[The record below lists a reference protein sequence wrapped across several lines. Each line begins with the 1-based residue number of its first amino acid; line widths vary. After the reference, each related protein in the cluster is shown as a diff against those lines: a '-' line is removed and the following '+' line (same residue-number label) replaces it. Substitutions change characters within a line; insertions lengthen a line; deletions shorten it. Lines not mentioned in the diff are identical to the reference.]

1 MGTVVTSGWDTTRGT
16 LVDMGEVVIAG
27 TDGDAAA
34 EAVAAAEVLSPN
46 IDTRLLEP
54 KERKA

>member
-1 MGTVVTSGWDTTRGT
+1 MGA
-16 LVDMGEVVIAG
+16 VVIAG